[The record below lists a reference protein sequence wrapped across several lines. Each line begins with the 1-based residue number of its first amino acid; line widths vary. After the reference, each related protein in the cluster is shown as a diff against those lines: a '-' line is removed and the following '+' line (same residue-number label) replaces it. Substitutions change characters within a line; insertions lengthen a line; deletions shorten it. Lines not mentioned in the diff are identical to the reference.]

1 MTNVNEVN
9 ELELQE
15 VETINIPLIGE
26 PAPAFE
32 APSTKGLIKFP
43 EDYKGKWVVFFSHP
57 ADFTPVCTTE
67 FISFQKHYDEFK
79 KRNCELLG
87 YSVDGV
93 HSHIAWVRNIKEKFG
108 VDIEFPIV
116 AHPKIAYLY
125 GMLHPSADDSHTV
138 RAVFIIDPDGKIAA
152 VLYYPLDNGRNI
164 KEILRLLDA
173 IQLSYKYWR
182 ATPANWPENELFGD
196 KVIVP
201 PADSLQKAEEN
212 EKNFECKDWYICVD
226 ENPVK

>member
-1 MTNVNEVN
+1 MENL
-9 ELELQE
+9 ELEQF
-15 VETINIPLIGE
+15 ETINIPLIGE
-26 PAPAFE
+26 EAPAFE
-32 APSTKGLIKFP
+32 APSTKGIIKFP

-79 KRNCELLG
+79 KRNTELLG

-93 HSHIAWVRNIKEKFG
+93 HSHIAWVKNIKEKFG
-108 VDIEFPIV
+108 VDIQFPIV

-125 GMLHPSADDSHTV
+125 GMLHPNADDSHTV
-138 RAVFIIDPDGKIAA
+138 RSVFIINPEGKIAA

-164 KEILRLLDA
+164 KEILRLIDA
-173 IQLSYKYWR
+173 LQVTYKYGR

-201 PADSLQKAEEN
+201 PASSLQQAEEN
-212 EKNFECKDWYICVD
+212 EKNFECKDWYICTD
-226 ENPVK
+226 ENPTK

>member
-1 MTNVNEVN
+1 MTNNVD
-9 ELELQE
+9 LELQE
-15 VETINIPLIGE
+15 LETINIPLIGE

-32 APSTKGLIKFP
+32 APSTKGKIKFP

-79 KRNCELLG
+79 KRNAELLG

-93 HSHIAWVRNIKEKFG
+93 HSHIAWVKNIKEKFG

-138 RAVFIIDPDGKIAA
+138 RSVFIIDPDGKVAA

-173 IQLSYKYWR
+173 IQLSYKYGR
-182 ATPANWPENELFGD
+182 ATPANWPENEIFGD

-226 ENPVK
+226 ENPNK

>member
-1 MTNVNEVN
+1 MTNQ

-15 VETINIPLIGE
+15 LETINIPLIGE

-32 APSTKGLIKFP
+32 APSTKGVIKFP

-79 KRNCELLG
+79 KRNAELLG

-93 HSHIAWVRNIKEKFG
+93 HSHIAWVKNIKEKFG

-125 GMLHPSADDSHTV
+125 GMLHPTADDSHTV
-138 RAVFIIDPDGKIAA
+138 RAIFIIDPDGKVAA
-152 VLYYPLDNGRNI
+152 VLYYPLSNGRNI

-173 IQLSYKYWR
+173 LQVTYKYWR

-226 ENPVK
+226 ENPAK

>member
-1 MTNVNEVN
+1 MTNNVD
-9 ELELQE
+9 LELQE
-15 VETINIPLIGE
+15 FETFNIPLIGE

-32 APSTKGLIKFP
+32 APSTKGRIKFP

-79 KRNCELLG
+79 KRNAELLG

-93 HSHIAWVRNIKEKFG
+93 HSHIAWVKNIKEKFG

-125 GMLHPSADDSHTV
+125 GMLHPTADDSHTV
-138 RAVFIIDPDGKIAA
+138 RAVFIIDPEGKVAA
-152 VLYYPLDNGRNI
+152 VLYYPLSNGRNI

-173 IQLSYKYWR
+173 LQVTYKYGR

-201 PADSLQKAEEN
+201 PAESLQEAEEN
-212 EKNFECKDWYICVD
+212 MKKFECKDWYICVD
-226 ENPVK
+226 ENPLKK

>member
-1 MTNVNEVN
+1 MTNQ

-15 VETINIPLIGE
+15 LETINIPLIGE

-32 APSTKGLIKFP
+32 APSTKGVIKFP

-79 KRNCELLG
+79 KRNAELLG

-93 HSHIAWVRNIKEKFG
+93 HSHIAWVKNIKEKFG

-125 GMLHPSADDSHTV
+125 GMLHPTADDSHTV
-138 RAVFIIDPDGKIAA
+138 RAVFIIDPDGKVAA
-152 VLYYPLDNGRNI
+152 VLYYPLSNGRNI

-173 IQLSYKYWR
+173 LQVTYKYWR

-226 ENPVK
+226 ENPAK